1 MRRVLTV
8 LIAVTV
14 LMLAVAGPAVA
25 GPYEDYRR
33 DGTIDGCKY
42 SDEDLRRTREG
53 LPPDVL
59 QYTPGLADQLNAG
72 REGCGGAAPGGG
84 SDTRQFEAVPSVG
97 SGGADG
103 SGGGGGGA
111 QGAGAGAAGGGA
123 DAKIPDPPAPEP
135 SARTRLAK
143 AATPP
148 VSATTRGDVPGWAA
162 ALIVALA
169 IGAVAAAIA
178 RFGGLSGERYTQP
191 LRASFSE
198 AGARSADVM
207 AGLRDRLRVGR

>member
-1 MRRVLTV
+1 MRRVL
-8 LIAVTV
+8 IAAISATI
-14 LMLAVAGPAVA
+14 LALAVAGPAMA

-42 SDEDLRRTREG
+42 SDEELQRTSEG

-84 SDTRQFEAVPSVG
+84 SDTRQFEAVPSGG
-97 SGGADG
+97 SGGAGG
-103 SGGGGGGA
+103 SAGGGG
-111 QGAGAGAAGGGA
+111 QGAGAGAGGA

-143 AATPP
+143 SATPP
-148 VSATTRGDVPGWAA
+148 VSATSRGEVPGWVA

-169 IGAVAAAIA
+169 VGAAGAAIA

-198 AGARSADVM
+198 AGARSSDVM
-207 AGLRDRLRVGR
+207 AGLRDRLRIGR